1 MAARSASIASFVLLL
16 LLVAVP
22 SSSNHVKLDLH
33 GNIYPDGEFY
43 TTVKIGEQ
51 AKEYNLHVDT
61 GSVLTWV
68 QCSVPPGYCKGP
80 CKKWQQPYD
89 YYELIPAKVVR
100 STDPLCRMWL
110 KHTGDPNKGCSYKLG
125 YSGGESSLGYL
136 VHDMFPLRSNDHHVF
151 AFGCGYNQ
159 EGVHEPSQVGGVLA
173 LGRDGSPVALTS
185 QLKQQSVITKNV
197 ISHCFRAR
205 GGGFLFIGE
214 VTHSSAGISWVALDR
229 NTGNG
234 HYSPAVQAALHF
246 QGKPISNNL
255 MKVVFDSGT
264 TYTLFDREP
273 YQMTV
278 NAVKASLHRSLRE
291 VEDPAM
297 ELCWRGAG
305 MFGSVYEVKPLFKTL
320 ALVFKKANKIISTL
334 EIPPENYLIISGNGN
349 VCFAIHPNPV
359 VGGMNV
365 IGAVTMQDRIIIYD
379 NEAKQIGWV
388 HGPCG
393 TESEPEITSRL

>member
-1 MAARSASIASFVLLL
+1 MAARSASIASFVLLLLL

-89 YYELIPAKVVR
+89 YYELIPAKV
-100 STDPLCRMWL
+100 
-110 KHTGDPNKGCSYKLG
+110 
-125 YSGGESSLGYL
+125 
-136 VHDMFPLRSNDHHVF
+136 
-151 AFGCGYNQ
+151 
-159 EGVHEPSQVGGVLA
+159 
-173 LGRDGSPVALTS
+173 
-185 QLKQQSVITKNV
+185 
-197 ISHCFRAR
+197 
-205 GGGFLFIGE
+205 
-214 VTHSSAGISWVALDR
+214 
-229 NTGNG
+229 
-234 HYSPAVQAALHF
+234 
-246 QGKPISNNL
+246 
-255 MKVVFDSGT
+255 
-264 TYTLFDREP
+264 
-273 YQMTV
+273 
-278 NAVKASLHRSLRE
+278 VKASLHRSLRE